1 MARSSKIT
9 TRAALVTLLSWQ
21 NGVSLDSLNWQIK
34 GLGLPEATAQDLQA
48 IGAFRGPVTL
58 DWRLSSVDINIHMD
72 RGQALNDL
80 GFKFKASCP
89 EWEVA
94 RAAIIRRWIVA
105 DMVKQ

>member
-34 GLGLPEATAQDLQA
+34 GLGLPEATPADLQA
-48 IGAFRGPVTL
+48 IGAFRSPVTL
-58 DWRLSSVDINIHMD
+58 DWRLSSVDVSVHMD
-72 RGQALNDL
+72 RGQALNNL
-80 GFKFKASCP
+80 SFRHKSASP
-89 EWEVA
+89 EWQAA
-94 RAAIIRRWIVA
+94 RSTMIRRWIVA

>member
-9 TRAALVTLLSWQ
+9 TRTALVTLLSWQ

-58 DWRLSSVDINIHMD
+58 DWRLSSVEVNIHMD

-80 GFKFKASCP
+80 SFKFKTASP
-89 EWEVA
+89 EWQAA
-94 RAAIIRRWIVA
+94 RFTMIRRWIVA